1 MHIGFLS
8 FGIVVWCCVVCVVF
22 SYIYNYIVLQF
33 FYLYRYNHVYICM
46 LIVIRVKKQPLFANY
61 FVVWRSSVFFS
72 FLFSNNTHTHSNVL
86 ILVLQHMALI
96 ITNECYY
103 IFFIIYILTLSFQ
116 FSFHLLDDACLCV
129 MMEFPFIFPHTQFQ
143 KRPTL
148 PNVEC
153 VHIFNGFHSSMKSK
167 EANE

>member
-1 MHIGFLS
+1 MKRKNFAELIIIIETEQIDKNTRGKWQRFQFFLKKIFRLAMHIGFLS

-22 SYIYNYIVLQF
+22 SYIYNYIFLQF
-33 FYLYRYNHVYICM
+33 IYLYRYNHVYICM
-46 LIVIRVKKQPLFANY
+46 HIVIRVKKQPLFANY

-103 IFFIIYILTLSFQ
+103 IFLSYIY
-116 FSFHLLDDACLCV
+116 
-129 MMEFPFIFPHTQFQ
+129 
-143 KRPTL
+143 
-148 PNVEC
+148 
-153 VHIFNGFHSSMKSK
+153 
-167 EANE
+167 